1 MVYNGTIEEDGGA
14 TRRPLYGGTIM
25 STAIDLSRGV
35 DVFRSCKLL
44 RHFEGADALLQARAF
59 AAQRRGCHIRYWG
72 VAATKPSYR
81 ITNYK
86 AR

>member
-1 MVYNGTIEEDGGA
+1 
-14 TRRPLYGGTIM
+14 M

-44 RHFEGADALLQARAF
+44 RHFEGADALREARAF

-72 VAATKPSYR
+72 VKSEKPTYR
-81 ITNYK
+81 IGSYK
-86 AR
+86 LPKK